1 MSPIQFLH
9 VLRARW
15 RVAVSVV
22 LCAVSVA
29 LLLGLVMPK
38 RYTATAAVLVDLNSQ
53 DPMTAGAMGGMS
65 SGLVSSYMTT
75 QMDIAQSERV
85 VLKVVRSLRLADD
98 TAFKFKKTW
107 LEETNGVGDL
117 ESWIATQL
125 LERYDVKPTRESGVM
140 RLEFTARDRDVAAR
154 VANAFMQAYID
165 TTLELRVEPARQYN
179 NFFDERAA
187 RLRED
192 LEAAQRK
199 LAAYQRTKGIIVTG
213 ERLDVETQRLA
224 ELSSQLVALQGQ
236 AAESGSRERF
246 ASGQLE
252 RIPEVLNSPVVSGLS
267 SELSRQQSR
276 LSELMARLGDQH
288 PQVIE
293 QRASVAQLR
302 SQIASES
309 RRVAA
314 SLGIANSVNQDRLAS
329 LRAAIEAQRQRVLRL
344 TSQNDEA
351 SVLQRDVQNAQRA
364 YDAVLARSSQAS
376 LESQNKQT
384 NVSVLKRAT
393 PPPEASSPLIMNFL
407 LLALVLGLV
416 LAPCAVLLREMLD
429 KRLRTPSDIING
441 LQQPLLVVLPLRHA
455 GSRPVAARM
464 NALRTAKQLLIASK

>member
-9 VLRARW
+9 VLSARW
-15 RVAVSVV
+15 RVAAGV
-22 LCAVSVA
+22 LLGIIFLA
-29 LLLGLVMPK
+29 LFVGLVMPK
-38 RYTATAAVLVDLNSQ
+38 QYTASAAVLVDLTSQ
-53 DPMTAGAMGGMS
+53 DPMTAGSVSVNTSA
-65 SGLVSSYMTT
+65 LVSGYMAT

-85 VLKVVRSLRLADD
+85 VLKVVRGLRLTDD
-98 TAFKFKKTW
+98 EAFKFRKLW
-107 LEETNGVGDL
+107 LAETDGIGDL
-117 ESWIATQL
+117 ESWIAAQL
-125 LERYDVKPTRESGVM
+125 LRKYDVKPTRESGVM

-179 NFFDERAA
+179 SFFDERAA
-187 RLRED
+187 QLRED

-246 ASGQLE
+246 ATGQLE
-252 RIPEVLNSPVVSGLS
+252 RVPEVLNSPVVSGLS

-351 SVLQRDVQNAQRA
+351 SVLNRDVQNAQRA

-384 NVSVLKRAT
+384 NVSVMKRAT
-393 PPPEASSPLIMNFL
+393 APPEPSSPKLLNNFL
-407 LLALVLGLV
+407 LSLVLGLI
-416 LAPCAVLLREMLD
+416 LAPCAVLLRETLD
-429 KRLRTPSDIING
+429 KRLRTPADIVNG

-455 GSRPVAARM
+455 GSKPVEKRM
-464 NALRTAKQLLIASK
+464 NALRSAKQLLIAPK